1 MGAGISSYNRERS
14 RPRAGCPLDAP
25 PDMYL
30 VYSFLF
36 TLGMLFAA
44 PYYLWRRRREMRA
57 GQWRERFGFLPDS
70 FRQPTRG
77 AIWMH
82 AVSVGETLA
91 VVGLVKE
98 LQQMF
103 PERPIFLSHVTPAGR
118 EAGEGRLPSVAGRF
132 YLPLDW
138 RGSVR
143 RAIEHIRP
151 ELLIIVET
159 ELWPNLL
166 HAARESGARVVMV
179 NARLSDRSFRRYRL
193 ARGFMR
199 NVLGNVNK
207 ICAQTARDVERFTS
221 LGARDGSVVL
231 AGNLKFEA
239 QPPRLGEFT
248 GMLKAALERAQRT
261 PVMVAASTMAGEEPL
276 VLQAWEKIRAAHPE
290 ALLIL
295 APRHPAR
302 FEEVAGILKDAGI
315 SFVRRS
321 TLDLRDDRVAE
332 EFTAPQVLLLDSIGE
347 LAGLFELADAV
358 FMGGSLVPTG
368 GHNVLEP
375 AYWSKLILF
384 GPHMENFR
392 DIAQLFLEAEA
403 AVEVRD
409 AAHLAETILKL
420 WKDDA
425 AARQLGE
432 RARQVLDRES
442 GATRRTLEQIREVLE
457 VRVATRAGA

>member
-1 MGAGISSYNRERS
+1 
-14 RPRAGCPLDAP
+14 
-25 PDMYL
+25 MYL

-44 PYYLWRRRREMRA
+44 PYYMWRRRRELRA
-57 GQWRERFGFLPDS
+57 GRWRERFGYLPDT
-70 FRQPTRG
+70 FRQPARG
-77 AIWMH
+77 AIWIH

-103 PERPIFLSHVTPAGR
+103 PERPIVLSHVTPAGR
-118 EAGEGRLPSVAGRF
+118 EAGESRLPSIAGRF

-151 ELLIIVET
+151 ALLIIVET

-166 HAARESGARVVMV
+166 HAARESGVRVVMV

-193 ARGFMR
+193 APRFIR
-199 NVLGNVNK
+199 NVLGNVDK
-207 ICAQTARDVERFTS
+207 ICAQTARDIEHFTS
-221 LGARDGSVVL
+221 LGAREGSVVL
-231 AGNLKFEA
+231 AGNLKFDA
-239 QPPRLGEFT
+239 QPPRLGELP
-248 GMLKAALERAQRT
+248 GILKAALERSHRS
-261 PVMVAASTMAGEEPL
+261 PVMIAASTMAGEEPL
-276 VLQAWEKIRAAHPE
+276 VLQAWKKIRGDFPA

-302 FEEVAGILKDAGI
+302 FEEVATLLRDTGI

-321 TLDLRDDRVAE
+321 TLDVQDDRSGEQFA
-332 EFTAPQVLLLDSIGE
+332 TSQVLLLDSIGE
-347 LAGLFELADAV
+347 LAGLFEIADAV

-375 AYWSKLILF
+375 AYWSKPILF
-384 GPHMENFR
+384 GPHMHNFR
-392 DIAQLFLEAEA
+392 DIAQLFLEAGA
-403 AVEVRD
+403 AIQVRD
-409 AAHLAETILKL
+409 AADLADAVLRL

-442 GATRRTLEQIREVLE
+442 GATRRTLEQVREVLE
-457 VRVATRAGA
+457 VQVATRAGGR

>member
-1 MGAGISSYNRERS
+1 M
-14 RPRAGCPLDAP
+14 
-25 PDMYL
+25 
-30 VYSFLF
+30 
-36 TLGMLFAA
+36 
-44 PYYLWRRRREMRA
+44 
-57 GQWRERFGFLPDS
+57 
-70 FRQPTRG
+70 
-77 AIWMH
+77 
-82 AVSVGETLA
+82 
-91 VVGLVKE
+91 
-98 LQQMF
+98 
-103 PERPIFLSHVTPAGR
+103 
-118 EAGEGRLPSVAGRF
+118 
-132 YLPLDW
+132 
-138 RGSVR
+138 
-143 RAIEHIRP
+143 
-151 ELLIIVET
+151 
-159 ELWPNLL
+159 
-166 HAARESGARVVMV
+166 
-179 NARLSDRSFRRYRL
+179 
-193 ARGFMR
+193 
-199 NVLGNVNK
+199 
-207 ICAQTARDVERFTS
+207 
-221 LGARDGSVVL
+221 L

-375 AYWSKLILF
+375 AYWSKPILF
-384 GPHMENFR
+384 GPHMQNFR

-457 VRVATRAGA
+457 VRVATRVGA